1 MIFTAK
7 KANIKLVEKI
17 QAAAQR
23 CDKNRA
29 LKSSPQTEGRN
40 IMEKTLK
47 IISGAVCAVL
57 VFAALLISFYH
68 AALPVN
74 ISTDINGNVSGGFS
88 LAVLRPTNGGA
99 GYYVGAIPIKNA
111 ETDKMERPSV
121 IPCGTPFGIKLRAD
135 GVMVISVSRGS
146 PAEKCGLKSGDVIT
160 SVNRTPVYT
169 NTDIEN
175 ALRLSPESAVIT
187 IKRGDSEISLSAV
200 PEERDE
206 YLRIG
211 AWVRDSAAGIGTLTF
226 CCPENGVF
234 GGLGHAVSDVTTK
247 QAIPLRTGEI
257 TDADIYG
264 ISKGE
269 KGSAGELCGALLPG
283 SAGTLL
289 ANTSVGV
296 FGTLD
301 TLPEAQS
308 IPVAFRQEVHSGAA
322 SILTTISG
330 GTPQEYSIEIERVN
344 LFDIT
349 GSKSMVIR
357 ITDKRLLD
365 ETGGIV
371 RGMSGSP
378 IIQDG
383 MLVGA
388 VTHVL
393 VNDPER
399 GYAVFAESMLEELG
413 QSGVTSVSSENA
425 A

>member
-1 MIFTAK
+1 MTRTVPS
-7 KANIKLVEKI
+7 NKL
-17 QAAAQR
+17 AAQER
-23 CDKNRA
+23 
-29 LKSSPQTEGRN
+29 RN
-40 IMEKTLK
+40 IMEKTVK

-57 VFAALLISFYH
+57 VSAALLISFYH

-74 ISTDINGNVSGGFS
+74 ISTDGNVSGGFS
-88 LAVLRPTNGGA
+88 LAVLRPIGGGA
-99 GYYVGAIPIKNA
+99 GYYVGAIPIKSA
-111 ETDKMERPSV
+111 ETDKTERPSV
-121 IPCGTPFGIKLRAD
+121 IPCGTPFGIKLRAN
-135 GVMVISVSRGS
+135 GVMVISVSRSS
-146 PAEKCGLKSGDVIT
+146 PAEKCGLKSGDIIT
-160 SVNRTPVYT
+160 SVNKTPVYT
-169 NTDIEN
+169 NTDIET
-175 ALRLSPESAVIT
+175 ALQSSPETAELT
-187 IKRGDSEISLSAV
+187 FKRGDSEISVSAT
-200 PEERDE
+200 PDRRDG

-247 QAIPLRTGEI
+247 EALPFRAGEI

-264 ISKGE
+264 IVKGE
-269 KGSAGELCGALLPG
+269 KGCAGELCGALLPG
-283 SAGTLL
+283 TMGTLL
-289 ANTSVGV
+289 ANTPVGV
-296 FGTLD
+296 FGKLD
-301 TLPEAQS
+301 ALPQADC
-308 IPVAFRQEVHSGAA
+308 IPIAFRQEVHTGAA

-330 GTPQEYSIEIERVN
+330 STPREYSIEIERVN
-344 LFDIT
+344 LFDMT

-383 MLVGA
+383 RLVGA

-413 QSGVTSVSSENA
+413 QSEASSA
-425 A
+425 ASDSAA

>member
-1 MIFTAK
+1 
-7 KANIKLVEKI
+7 
-17 QAAAQR
+17 
-23 CDKNRA
+23 
-29 LKSSPQTEGRN
+29 
-40 IMEKTLK
+40 MEKTVK

-74 ISTDINGNVSGGFS
+74 INTDINGGISGGFS
-88 LAVLRPTNGGA
+88 LAVLRPIDGGA
-99 GYYVGAIPIKNA
+99 GYYVGAVPIKQV
-111 ETDKMERPSV
+111 ETQKTARPSV

-135 GVMVISVSRGS
+135 GVMVVSVSRGS

-160 SVNRTPVYT
+160 AVNGAAVYT
-169 NTDIEN
+169 NTDIES
-175 ALRLSPESAVIT
+175 ALQNSPEKAEIT
-187 IKRGDSEISLSAV
+187 FKRGDSEISAGTV
-200 PEERDE
+200 PEKRDG

-247 QAIPLRTGEI
+247 KALPLRSGEI
-257 TDADIYG
+257 TGADIYG
-264 ISKGE
+264 IVKGE
-269 KGSAGELCGALLPG
+269 KGRAGELCGALLPG
-283 SAGTLL
+283 ASGTLR

-301 TLPEAQS
+301 ELPETES
-308 IPVAFRQEVHSGAA
+308 VPVAFCQEVHSGAA

-330 GTPQEYSIEIERVN
+330 ETPQEYSIEIERVN

-365 ETGGIV
+365 KTGGIV

-399 GYAVFAESMLEELG
+399 GYAVFAESMLNELE
-413 QSGVTSVSSENA
+413 QSGLYRVYTDSA

>member
-1 MIFTAK
+1 MR
-7 KANIKLVEKI
+7 LVT
-17 QAAAQR
+17 R
-23 CDKNRA
+23 TVLSNSLPR
-29 LKSSPQTEGRN
+29 TERRN
-40 IMEKTLK
+40 IMEKTVK

-74 ISTDINGNVSGGFS
+74 INTDINGSVSGGFS
-88 LAVLRPTNGGA
+88 LAVLRPIGGGA
-99 GYYVGAIPIKNA
+99 GYYVGAIPIKKA
-111 ETDKMERPSV
+111 ETDKTERPSV

-135 GVMVISVSRGS
+135 GVMVISVSRAS

-160 SVNRTPVYT
+160 SVNKTPVYT
-169 NTDIEN
+169 STDIEN
-175 ALRLSPESAVIT
+175 ALQASPEAAEIAF
-187 IKRGDSEISLSAV
+187 KRGDSEISVTAM
-200 PEERDE
+200 PEERDG

-226 CCPENGVF
+226 CCPESGVF

-247 QAIPLRTGEI
+247 EAVPLRTGEI

-264 ISKGE
+264 IVKGE
-269 KGSAGELCGALLPG
+269 KGCAGELCGALLPG
-283 SAGTLL
+283 TAGTLL
-289 ANTSVGV
+289 ANTPVGV

-301 TLPEAQS
+301 EPPKADS

-322 SILTTISG
+322 TILTTISG
-330 GTPQEYSIEIERVN
+330 GTPREYSIEIERVN

-349 GSKSMVIR
+349 GSKSMIIK

-383 MLVGA
+383 RLVGA

-399 GYAVFAESMLEELG
+399 GYAVFAESMLEELE
-413 QSGVTSVSSENA
+413 QSAAPISSDSA

>member
-1 MIFTAK
+1 
-7 KANIKLVEKI
+7 
-17 QAAAQR
+17 
-23 CDKNRA
+23 
-29 LKSSPQTEGRN
+29 
-40 IMEKTLK
+40 MEKTVK

-74 ISTDINGNVSGGFS
+74 INTDSNGKISGGFS
-88 LAVLRPTNGGA
+88 LAVLRPIGSGA
-99 GYYVGAIPIKNA
+99 GYYVGAVPIKDA
-111 ETDKMERPSV
+111 GAKKTVRPAV
-121 IPCGTPFGIKLRAD
+121 IPCGTPFGIKLRSE
-135 GVMVISVSRGS
+135 GVMVITVSPGS
-146 PAEKCGLKSGDVIT
+146 PADKSGLKSGDVIT
-160 SVNRTPVYT
+160 AVNGTSVYT
-169 NTDIEN
+169 NTDIEE
-175 ALRLSPESAVIT
+175 ALQSSPANVDIT
-187 IKRGDSEISLSAV
+187 FTRGDSEVSVIAA
-200 PEERDE
+200 PREQDGYR
-206 YLRIG
+206 RIG

-226 CCPENGVF
+226 CCPDSGIF
-234 GGLGHAVSDVTTK
+234 GGLGHAVSDVSTGK
-247 QAIPLRTGEI
+247 AVPLRTGEI
-257 TDADIYG
+257 TDADIY
-264 ISKGE
+264 SVVKGE

-283 SAGTLL
+283 ETGTLA
-289 ANTSVGV
+289 ANTPVGV
-296 FGTLD
+296 FGTLEA
-301 TLPEAQS
+301 LPNTDS

-344 LFDIT
+344 LFDMT

-357 ITDKRLLD
+357 ITDNRLLE

-399 GYAVFAESMLEELG
+399 GYAVFAESMLEELEKCEI
-413 QSGVTSVSSENA
+413 TSVFSDSA